1 MCTRKYMMHIYDAM
15 YVFIYV
21 CFINVNASYLV
32 VKCKQIGLKVRCT
45 LCLFKY
51 VACMSIICV
60 YICVSKVQNKRRCL
74 HTNKLSNVDGDIRV
88 CYIIVSLIYFYI
100 QYIQANNQ
108 RRPTLSKNRK
118 YSYILQTNYSTRK
131 VQKCRNKEGDLQ
143 NK

>member
-1 MCTRKYMMHIYDAM
+1 MMHIYDAM

-60 YICVSKVQNKRRCL
+60 YLVYLCL
-74 HTNKLSNVDGDIRV
+74 ESPKQKKMPAYTNKLSNVDGDIRV
-88 CYIIVSLIYFYI
+88 CYIVSLIYFYI